1 MILMYHHVCPRAEV
15 PADQAPLEGWKY
27 NIEPGEFEAQLQ
39 TLLALGRRFVSLDEY
54 LAELRSGS
62 TSQLVT
68 VTFDDGWVD
77 NLRYAFPILLA
88 MGLPSTLFVVSGE
101 MAKVSRERRLNANDL
116 RTLRDYG
123 VTVGAHTRTH
133 PNLAQ
138 LDDQALVEELG
149 GCKADLEDLLGI
161 GVKYLAYPGGR
172 FNRRVVEVARQV
184 GFQAAC
190 SVISW
195 GFNSEASRFWLYRD
209 VFSDQMNSWS
219 DRLRLNRLTRS
230 LLSWRAERSLRRML
244 AQR

>member
-1 MILMYHHVCPRAEV
+1 MILMYHHVCPRDDV
-15 PADQAPLEGWKY
+15 PVDQAPLEGWKY
-27 NIEPGEFEAQLQ
+27 NIEPAAFQAQLQ

-54 LAELRSGS
+54 LAELQSSS

-77 NLRYAFPILLA
+77 NLRYAFPILSA

-101 MAKVSRERRLNANDL
+101 MAKVSRERRLNTHDL
-116 RTLRDYG
+116 RSLRGYG

-138 LDDQALVEELG
+138 LGDQALVEELG
-149 GCKADLEDLLGI
+149 GCKADLEDLLGA
-161 GVKYLAYPGGR
+161 GVSYLAYPGGR
-172 FNRRVVEVARQV
+172 FNHRVVEATQQV

-209 VFSDQMNSWS
+209 VFSDQMNGWS
-219 DRLRLNRLTRS
+219 DRLRLNCWSRS
-230 LLSWRAERSLRRML
+230 LLSWNAPRSL
-244 AQR
+244 QRILTQG

>member
-1 MILMYHHVCPRAEV
+1 MILMYHHVCPCAEI
-15 PADQAPLEGWKY
+15 PSDQVPLEGWKY
-27 NIEPGEFEAQLQ
+27 NIAPGKFETQLQ
-39 TLLALGRRFVSLDEY
+39 TLRALGRRFVSLDEY
-54 LAELRSGS
+54 LSELHTGS

-77 NLRYAFPILLA
+77 NLRYAFPILAAL
-88 MGLPSTLFVVSGE
+88 GLPSTLFVVSKE
-101 MAKVSRERRLNANDL
+101 MQGVQRNRRLSTDEL
-116 RTLRDYG
+116 RGLKDYG

-138 LDDQALVEELG
+138 LRDQELVEELG
-149 GCKADLEDLLGI
+149 GCKADLEDLLGV

-172 FNRRVVEVARQV
+172 FNRRVVEVARET
-184 GFQAAC
+184 GFKAAC

-209 VFSDQMNSWS
+209 VFSDQMDSLS

-230 LLSWRAERSLRRML
+230 LLSWRAKRSLQRML
-244 AQR
+244 AQG

>member
-1 MILMYHHVCPRAEV
+1 MILMYHHVCPCAEI
-15 PADQAPLEGWKY
+15 PRDQLPLEGWKY
-27 NIEPGEFEAQLQ
+27 NIEPGKFETQLQ
-39 TLLALGRRFVSLDEY
+39 TMRALGRRFVSLDEY
-54 LAELRSGS
+54 LSELQTGS

-77 NLRYAFPILLA
+77 NLRYAFPILAAL
-88 MGLPSTLFVVSGE
+88 GLPSTLFVVSKE
-101 MAKVSRERRLNANDL
+101 MQGVQRNRRLSTDEL
-116 RTLRDYG
+116 RGLKDYG

-138 LDDQALVEELG
+138 LRDQELVEELG

-161 GVKYLAYPGGR
+161 AVKYLAYPGGR
-172 FNRRVVEVARQV
+172 FNRRVVEVAREAE
-184 GFQAAC
+184 FEAAC

-209 VFSDQMNSWS
+209 VFSDQMDSLS

-230 LLSWRAERSLRRML
+230 LLSWRAKRSLQRML
-244 AQR
+244 AQG

>member
-1 MILMYHHVCPRAEV
+1 MILMYHHVCPRDEV
-15 PADQAPLEGWKY
+15 PVDQAPLEGWQY
-27 NIEPGEFEAQLQ
+27 SIEPTAFQVQLQ

-54 LAELRSGS
+54 LGELQSGS

-77 NLRYAFPILLA
+77 NLRYAFPILSA
-88 MGLPSTLFVVSGE
+88 MGLPSTLFVVSGD

-116 RTLRDYG
+116 RSLRDYG

-138 LDDQALVEELG
+138 LGDHALVEELG
-149 GCKADLEDLLGI
+149 GCKADLEDLLGS
-161 GVKYLAYPGGR
+161 GVCYLAYPGGR
-172 FNRRVVEVARQV
+172 FNHRVVEVTQQV
-184 GFQAAC
+184 GFHAAC

-209 VFSDQMNSWS
+209 VFTDQMNGWS
-219 DRLRLNRLTRS
+219 DRLRLNRWSRS
-230 LLSWRAERSLRRML
+230 LLSWKGRRSLQRML
-244 AQR
+244 TQG

>member
-1 MILMYHHVCPRAEV
+1 MILMYHHVCPRVEI
-15 PADQAPLEGWKY
+15 PIDQAPLEGWKF
-27 NIEPGEFEAQLQ
+27 NIEPTAFQAQLQ

-54 LAELRSGS
+54 LAKLRSGS

-77 NLRYAFPILLA
+77 NLRYAFPILTAL
-88 MGLPSTLFVVSGE
+88 GLPSTLFVVSRE
-101 MAKVSRERRLNANDL
+101 MQGVKGNRRLSIDEL
-116 RTLRDYG
+116 RGLKDYG

-138 LDDQALVEELG
+138 LRDQELVEEFG

-161 GVKYLAYPGGR
+161 AVKYLAYPGGR
-172 FNRRVVEVARQV
+172 FNRRVVEVARET
-184 GFQAAC
+184 GFEAAC

-209 VFSDQMNSWS
+209 VFSDQMDSLS

-230 LLSWRAERSLRRML
+230 LLSWRAKRSLQRML
-244 AQR
+244 TQG